1 MTSFSIKLRNLLKSE
16 FELKHAKIQKEFISK
31 DGTIKYSFL
40 LYDRNLI
47 EGVLIPSRKRITA
60 CISSQVGCSLN
71 CSFCATGVVYLRRQ
85 RRLRMLAMVPDK
97 KPSDE
102 QIV

>member
-1 MTSFSIKLRNLLKSE
+1 MS
-16 FELKHAKIQKEFISK
+16 
-31 DGTIKYSFL
+31 
-40 LYDRNLI
+40 
-47 EGVLIPSRKRITA
+47 GVEVIICVFAGLF
-60 CISSQVGCSLN
+60 CL
-71 CSFCATGVVYLRRQ
+71 FCATGVVYLRRQ